1 MKRNLPL
8 ILAFLTGALVVVSE
22 FIPHRPFSM
31 LITTLQDWFM
41 IISGFAII
49 LGQISLFQSN
59 IGKIRN
65 RDEGWIFYL
74 IGLLSF
80 GLMLVTG
87 LLWGTQEYPGLMGHG
102 EQLKHLLAAGDG
114 LKPFDYLFEWAY
126 MPLSSTL
133 FSLLAFFIASA
144 AYRAF
149 IIRSFES
156 NLLMITAV
164 IVILGRTSFGGMLT
178 SWLPASLHFWHLPNL
193 SDFIMEYPNSA
204 AQRAIMI
211 SASLGIIGSSLRIIL
226 GIERSYLG
234 GDK

>member
-8 ILAFLTGALVVVSE
+8 LFAFFTGILVVCSE
-22 FIPHRPFSM
+22 FIPHRPFSLM
-31 LITTLQDWFM
+31 IATLQDWFM
-41 IISGFAII
+41 IISGFAIL
-49 LGQISLFQSN
+49 LGQISLFQAN
-59 IGKIRN
+59 LAKIKQK
-65 RDEGWIFYL
+65 ESGWYFYL
-74 IGLLSF
+74 AGLISF
-80 GLMLVTG
+80 TVMLLIG
-87 LLWGTQEYPGLMGHG
+87 LLWGTQEYRGLLGHG
-102 EQLKHLLAAGDG
+102 EGVQALLGM
-114 LKPFDYLFEWAY
+114 KPFDYLFDNAY
-126 MPLSSTL
+126 MPLSATM

-164 IVILGRTSFGGMLT
+164 IVIIGRTSFGGMLT
-178 SWLPASLHFWHLPNL
+178 SWLPESLRFWHLPNL

-211 SASLGIIGSSLRIIL
+211 SAALGIIGSSLRIIL

-234 GDK
+234 SDK

>member
-1 MKRNLPL
+1 MRRNLPL
-8 ILAFLTGALVVVSE
+8 FFAFFCGVLVIISE

-31 LITTLQDWFM
+31 MIDTLQNWFM
-41 IISGFAII
+41 IISGFAIL

-59 IGKIRN
+59 LSRIKGR
-65 RDEGWIFYL
+65 ESGWVFYL
-74 IGLLSF
+74 AGLISF
-80 GLMLVTG
+80 CLMFLVG
-87 LLWGTQEYPGLMGHG
+87 ILWGTQEYSGLLGHG
-102 EQLKHLLAAGDG
+102 VGMQALFGE
-114 LKPFDYLFEWAY
+114 KPFDYLFNYAFQ
-126 MPLSSTL
+126 PLSATM

-164 IVILGRTSFGGMLT
+164 IVILGRTSFGSMLT
-178 SWLPASLHFWHLPNL
+178 AWIPESYKFWHLPNL
-193 SDFIMEYPNSA
+193 SDFIMEFPNSA

-211 SASLGIIGSSLRIIL
+211 SAALGIIGSSLRIIL

-234 GDK
+234 SDK

>member
-1 MKRNLPL
+1 MRRNLPL
-8 ILAFLTGALVVVSE
+8 FFAFFCGVLVIVSE

-31 LITTLQDWFM
+31 MIDTLQNWFM
-41 IISGFAII
+41 IISGFAIL

-59 IGKIRN
+59 LSRIKGK
-65 RDEGWIFYL
+65 ESGWVFYL
-74 IGLLSF
+74 AGLISF
-80 GLMLVTG
+80 CLMFLVG
-87 LLWGTQEYPGLMGHG
+87 ILWGTQEYAGIFGHG
-102 EQLKHLLAAGDG
+102 ASIQAMLGG
-114 LKPFDYLFEWAY
+114 KPFDFLFDYAFQ
-126 MPLSSTL
+126 PLSATM

-178 SWLPASLHFWHLPNL
+178 SWIPDNYRFWHLPNL
-193 SDFIMEYPNSA
+193 SDFIMEFPNSA

-211 SASLGIIGSSLRIIL
+211 SAALGIIGSSLRIIL
-226 GIERSYLG
+226 GIERSYLWS
-234 GDK
+234 DK

>member
-1 MKRNLPL
+1 VKRNLPL
-8 ILAFLTGALVVVSE
+8 IFAFISGILVVISE
-22 FIPHRPFSM
+22 FIPHRPFSQM
-31 LITTLQDWFM
+31 VTTLQDWFM

-49 LGQISLFQSN
+49 LGQISLFQAN
-59 IGKIRN
+59 LAKIKER
-65 RDEGWIFYL
+65 RSGWYFYL
-74 IGLLSF
+74 AGLISF
-80 GLMLVTG
+80 TLMLLIG
-87 LLWGTQEYPGLMGHG
+87 LLWGTQEYKGLIGHG
-102 EQLKHLLAAGDG
+102 AAIQGWLG
-114 LKPFDYLFEWAY
+114 MKPFDYMFENAY
-126 MPLSSTL
+126 MPLSATM

-178 SWLPASLHFWHLPNL
+178 NWLPENYTFWHLPNL

-211 SASLGIIGSSLRIIL
+211 SAALGIIGSSLRIIL

-234 GDK
+234 SDK